1 MGIWIGLGPGILGFE
16 DVPWAEEED
25 DASERAGDRA
35 ISENTL
41 RLRDGARIRQCGIVQ
56 GRLLLACARFDG
68 NNNSFVP
75 FSSPVSV
82 ECFLFQQLLQGRQ
95 VVGFPF
101 GLCSHT
107 ICSVFNLEG
116 ESTGNNRTKCAFD
129 RI

>member
-1 MGIWIGLGPGILGFE
+1 LGFWIGLGPGILGFE
-16 DVPWAEEED
+16 EVAWAEEED
-25 DASERAGDRA
+25 DASERFRKRQ
-35 ISENTL
+35 TQ
-41 RLRDGARIRQCGIVQ
+41 RLRNGARIRQCGIVQ

-68 NNNSFVP
+68 NTNSFVP
-75 FSSPVSV
+75 FSSSVSV

-107 ICSVFNLEG
+107 ICRVFNLEG